1 MKEGLDNNNPD
12 GRVDQEN
19 KWATLE
25 NVDMGK
31 DDSVKEAVEYF
42 SKNPDEIDRL
52 ARELVLARKDAKEG
66 ATWDKEK
73 RAYIGEDGLARDWAH
88 LVGQLK
94 DNPESIKT
102 AIGSLQELQEKA
114 DENDNESND
123 NEDGGEVS
131 AVRKEYNLRL
141 EWGRY
146 ARKIIADNPRQA
158 NEKLEDYNKRIRAL
172 IPTLDQYRKSEQAGK
187 ADLPD
192 VGPNA
197 PQESRIHT
205 FAAPQARDE
214 HLKAT
219 LNPDSDTT
227 PPVTDTEPVTPNQDN
242 GENTDAEDKEEKER
256 IRKETVHF
264 LRGRDAAIIS
274 AKYKTEV
281 SGLDKKSD
289 EELAALKTK
298 VEEKIKVETNRVL
311 TFLENTNLTKYFEAL
326 NIENVGLG
334 EKPLHEL
341 VSIEKKIQEKMKE
354 APSDTK
360 DDADASKDTIDD
372 AKDDT
377 GDDKDVADTGGENAE
392 EIAEKNR
399 RALRGREFA
408 PYLRAA
414 NILPS
419 AISKMSNE
427 ELADA
432 YGKVEQLYQTAQK
445 EAEAKKAAGA
455 EPIADSKPSEEA
467 AKNNAEK
474 GEEKMAMKIGKHIV
488 EVVTAE
494 SGEAQLERAQG
505 DVAGYKEQIKK
516 TRRKAFD
523 LRQEMNDT
531 SGFFARRRMA
541 KEIAELEETADR
553 MEKQLISAEQQRDNI
568 LASLNEQKA
577 A

>member
-12 GRVDQEN
+12 RQVDQEN

-31 DDSVKEAVEYF
+31 DDSAKEAVEYF

-52 ARELVLARKDAKEG
+52 ARELVAARKDAKEG
-66 ATWDKEK
+66 ATWDTEK

-94 DNPESIKT
+94 NNPDSIKT
-102 AIGSLQELQEKA
+102 AIESLQGLQEKDEA
-114 DENDNESND
+114 DDAEDEAAKDN
-123 NEDGGEVS
+123 GEVS

-146 ARKIIADNPRQA
+146 ARDIIAKNPRQA

-172 IPTLDQYRKSEQAGK
+172 IPTLDQYRKDSQAGK
-187 ADLPD
+187 VDAPD
-192 VGPNA
+192 TVEPNT
-197 PQESRIHT
+197 PQESRIHS
-205 FAAPQARDE
+205 FATPQSIDE
-214 HLKAT
+214 HLKAPIAT
-219 LNPDSDTT
+219 SEDIPDSKADEEVSLT
-227 PPVTDTEPVTPNQDN
+227 PDDGENHDTES
-242 GENTDAEDKEEKER
+242 DKEKER
-256 IRKETVHF
+256 LRKETIHF
-264 LRGRDAAIIS
+264 LRSRDAAVIS

-281 SGLDKKSD
+281 SGLDKKTD
-289 EELAALKTK
+289 EELDALKTK
-298 VEEKIKVETNRVL
+298 VEEKIKIETNRVL
-311 TFLENTNLTKYFEAL
+311 TFLENTNLINYFQAL
-326 NIENVGLG
+326 NIGNVGLS

-354 APSDTK
+354 ASANAK
-360 DDADASKDTIDD
+360 DDADASKDTISDS
-372 AKDDT
+372 KDGANDS
-377 GDDKDVADTGGENAE
+377 KDVTDTSGENAE
-392 EIAEKNR
+392 EVAEKNR

-419 AISKMSNE
+419 DISKMSHE
-427 ELADA
+427 ELAAA
-432 YGKVEQLYQTAQK
+432 YGKVEQLYRTAQK

-467 AKNNAEK
+467 AKNDAEK

-494 SGEAQLERAQG
+494 SGEAQLEMAQKY
-505 DVAGYKEQIKK
+505 VTSYKDRIES
-516 TRRKAFD
+516 TRRRAFN
-523 LRQEMNDT
+523 LRQEMEST
-531 SGFFARRRMA
+531 SGFFKRRKMA
-541 KEIAELEETADR
+541 KEIEELEEAADR
-553 MEKQLISAEQQRDNI
+553 MEKQLISAENRRDNI
-568 LASLNEQKA
+568 LASLNEQEA